1 MTSAK
6 VLDFTACPPR
16 IFLELAELSRGNDRV
31 RRVWL
36 RRYLSFTV

>member
-1 MTSAK
+1 MSAK
-6 VLDFTACPPR
+6 VIDFAACPPR
-16 IFLELAELSRGNDRV
+16 IYLELAELSRGNERV